1 MSTTE
6 TALTVH
12 LIRSKMEDNDDIL
25 HQIAKKLHEQFGI
38 EHPTI
43 QIEKG
48 TFSCKLQPDH
58 KI

>member
-1 MSTTE
+1 MFIHIHSTHE
-6 TALTVH
+6 A
-12 LIRSKMEDNDDIL
+12 
-25 HQIAKKLHEQFGI
+25 AKELHEQFGI

-48 TFSCKLQPDH
+48 SFSCKLQPDH